1 MQKTYT
7 TMNIKYTIKNFKI
20 FDKEG
25 TEFDIRP
32 ITVLTGCNSSGKSSV
47 VKSILA
53 LGKFL
58 SVIKNDNEGKRIE
71 LSSFY
76 NYPMHFN
83 VGQLKLGR
91 YDCVLNK
98 ESANDNTMT
107 FGYTIESGLAA
118 RKFHVEYV
126 FEASNNILDEA
137 RLHDIRIFT
146 EDGSKLLD
154 KDGLNILP
162 LRDAFFKKLIYDQHR
177 RLIGIIRKTEKLL
190 DKKNGDED
198 KLLSLRTEYDK
209 FNEEFGNSLTAHEH
223 YCFKSGEEYEKSL
236 STSPELG
243 SSILKLQSLYS
254 MPALEALASVSKDN
268 FMSEFEKVTPAEF
281 QVKAEWMKLAQY
293 IADDFRKS
301 ECDTFGTYFRSREER
316 EISNKDIDFKED
328 GDSLDLSISGFLMN
342 QIDEKISDSDIE
354 SGTVSFRII
363 ARTLYLCSLTYEGFS
378 HSLLSRQ
385 DRMGRLMDIF
395 NDENAYLFPSVATFS
410 EYAEKVIHELLL
422 PPFVSNINYIGSSRA
437 EIKRMYS
444 VDDRSGAFD
453 DLVVEYENQKH
464 LFAFSDNNVYFKP
477 GMFLNKWLKKFR
489 IADSMSFKNIA
500 DGAGIMIYLH
510 RDKDDI
516 KGHLLADEGYG
527 ITQLISILLGIEI
540 SIMKGKNGKFTE
552 SRSRHYEQYN
562 SADFR
567 LLEDYNIQ
575 PVEFACPLEATLLI
589 EEPET
594 HLHPKYQ
601 SMLAEMFLDAY
612 TTYNIQFV
620 IETHSEYLI
629 RKFQTFVAKY
639 DGGRILSEI
648 ISEADSNRLNKRI
661 GFSRE
666 GFAKAFLTTMDRDE
680 ISVYYLYEKDEQPED
695 GPFVK
700 KLELKED
707 GRLASQFGP
716 GFFDEADNL
725 AMDLLSIKMQS
736 L

>member
-1 MQKTYT
+1 
-7 TMNIKYTIKNFKI
+7 MNAKYTIKNFKI

-53 LGKFL
+53 LDKFL
-58 SVIKNDNEGKRIE
+58 SVIKNDNEGRKIE

-83 VGQLKLGR
+83 AGQLKLGR
-91 YDCVLNK
+91 YDCVLNR

-126 FEASNNILDEA
+126 FEASKNIFNDA
-137 RLHDIRIFT
+137 RLHDIKIFT
-146 EDGSKLLD
+146 EDGVKVLD
-154 KDGLNILP
+154 NEGLNILP
-162 LRDAFFKKLIYDQHR
+162 LRDAFFKKLIYDHHK
-177 RLIGIIRKTEKLL
+177 RLINRINDTESFG
-190 DKKNGDED
+190 DKNGYGN
-198 KLLSLRTEYDK
+198 KLLSLQAEYDK
-209 FNEEFGNSLTAHEH
+209 FSEKYGNNLTAHER
-223 YCFKSGEEYEKSL
+223 YCFKPGSFEEYKKNY
-236 STSPELG
+236 STSFELG
-243 SSILKLQSLYS
+243 ASILKLQSLYS
-254 MPALEALASVSKDN
+254 MPALETLVSVSKDN
-268 FMSEFEKVTPAEF
+268 FLSEFIKVTPSEF
-281 QVKAEWMKLAQY
+281 QGKAEWVKLAQS

-301 ECDTFGTYFRSREER
+301 EYDTFGTYFRSLEEK
-316 EISNKDIDFKED
+316 EVSNKMKKTDERLDI
-328 GDSLDLSISGFLMN
+328 SIYGFLMS
-342 QIDEKISDSDIE
+342 QIDEVISYSDIE
-354 SGTVSFRII
+354 SETVSFRII
-363 ARTLYLCSLTYEGFS
+363 ARALYLCSLSDGKFS

-385 DRMGRLMDIF
+385 DRMSVIMLTI
-395 NDENAYLFPSVATFS
+395 NNLLPSVAAFS
-410 EYAEKVIHELLL
+410 EYAEKIIHELLL
-422 PPFVSNINYIGSSRA
+422 PPFVSNVNYIGSSRA
-437 EIKRMYS
+437 EIKRLYS
-444 VDDRSGAFD
+444 VDDRGSDFD

-464 LFAFSDNNVYFKP
+464 LYAFSDNNLQLKHVLAFRP
-477 GMFLNKWLKKFR
+477 GMFLNKWLKNFS
-489 IADSMSFKNIA
+489 IADSMSFKNIG

-510 RDKDDI
+510 RNKDDI

-540 SIMKGKNGKFTE
+540 SIMKGRIGKFYE
-552 SRSRHYEQYN
+552 SRDGYYEQYQNVN
-562 SADFR
+562 SR
-567 LLEDYNIQ
+567 LLHDYNIQ
-575 PVEFACPLEATLLI
+575 LDELACPLEATLLI

-612 TTYNIQFV
+612 ITYNIQFV

-648 ISEADSNRLNKRI
+648 ISEADSDSLNGPIDFNCKR
-661 GFSRE
+661 
-666 GFAKAFLTTMDRDE
+666 FAKTFRATMGRDE
-680 ISVYYLYEKDEQPED
+680 ISVYYLYEKDEQPECES
-695 GPFVK
+695 FVK

-707 GRLASQFGP
+707 GRFASQFGP

-725 AMDLLSIKMQS
+725 AMDLLSIKMQK

>member
-1 MQKTYT
+1 
-7 TMNIKYTIKNFKI
+7 MNAKYTIKNFKI

-25 TEFDIRP
+25 AEFDIRP

-53 LGKFL
+53 FEKFL

-83 VGQLKLGR
+83 VGQLKLGK
-91 YDCVLNK
+91 YDCVLNR

-107 FGYTIESGLAA
+107 FGYTIESRLAA
-118 RKFHVEYV
+118 RTFHVEYV
-126 FEASNNILDEA
+126 FEASNNILNDA
-137 RLHDIRIFT
+137 RLNDIRIFT
-146 EDGSKLLD
+146 EDGSKILD
-154 KDGLNILP
+154 KDGLKNIFP

-177 RLIGIIRKTEKLL
+177 RLIGRIECDIEFSGN
-190 DKKNGDED
+190 KKGDNG
-198 KLLSLRTEYDK
+198 KLLSLQAEYDK
-209 FNEEFGNSLTAHEH
+209 FNEEYGNNLTAHEH
-223 YCFKSGEEYEKSL
+223 YCFKSDEEYKKSF
-236 STSPELG
+236 SSSPELG
-243 SSILKLQSLYS
+243 ISILKLQSLYS
-254 MPALEALASVSKDN
+254 MPALEALASVTKDN
-268 FMSEFEKVTPAEF
+268 FLPEFENITPTKF
-281 QVKAEWMKLAQY
+281 QGKAEWLKLAQF

-301 ECDTFGTYFRSREER
+301 EYDTFGTYFRSLEEKTFF
-316 EISNKDIDFKED
+316 NKDIDFKED
-328 GDSLDLSISGFLMN
+328 GESLDLSISGFLMS
-342 QIDEKISDSDIE
+342 QIDKKISDSDIE

-363 ARTLYLCSLTYEGFS
+363 ARALYLCSLSYEEFS
-378 HSLLSRQ
+378 HSLLIRQ
-385 DRMGRLMDIF
+385 DRMGLLLELF
-395 NDENAYLFPSVATFS
+395 NEKPYLLPSLAAFS

-422 PPFVSNINYIGSSRA
+422 PPFVSNVNYIGSSRA

-444 VDDRSGAFD
+444 VDDRGSAFD

-464 LFAFSDNNVYFKP
+464 LFAFSDNNLEFKP
-477 GMFLNKWLKKFR
+477 GIFINKWLKKFR
-489 IADSMSFKNIA
+489 IADSMSFKNIG

-516 KGHLLADEGYG
+516 IGHLLADEGYG

-552 SRSRHYEQYN
+552 SRDRHYEQYN

-567 LLEDYNIQ
+567 LFEDYGI
-575 PVEFACPLEATLLI
+575 PPYEFACPLEGTLLI

-648 ISEADSNRLNKRI
+648 ISEADLNRFN
-661 GFSRE
+661 GFNRE

-695 GPFVK
+695 CPLVK

-725 AMDLLSIKMQS
+725 AMDLLSIKMRR

>member
-1 MQKTYT
+1 
-7 TMNIKYTIKNFKI
+7 MNIKYTIKNFKT

-25 TEFDIRP
+25 AEFDIRP
-32 ITVLTGCNSSGKSSV
+32 ITLLTGCNSSGKSSA

-53 LGKFL
+53 LETFL
-58 SVIKNDNEGKRIE
+58 SAIKNDNEDKRIK

-91 YDCVLNK
+91 YDCVLNR
-98 ESANDNTMT
+98 ESPSDSTMT

-118 RKFHVEYV
+118 RKFYVEYV
-126 FEASNNILDEA
+126 FEASKNIFNDA
-137 RLHDIRIFT
+137 QLHDIRIFT
-146 EDGSKLLD
+146 EDGIKVLD
-154 KDGLNILP
+154 KDGVNILP
-162 LRDAFFKKLIYDQHR
+162 LRDSFFKKLIFDQQR
-177 RLIGIIRKTEKLL
+177 ILEDKINDTIG
-190 DKKNGDED
+190 DKK
-198 KLLSLRTEYDK
+198 LSWQDEYDM
-209 FNEEFGNSLTAHEH
+209 FNAKFGNTLTAQERYSFSPVYPMSIEEH
-223 YCFKSGEEYEKSL
+223 KESL
-236 STSPELG
+236 LTSFELG
-243 SSILKLQSLYS
+243 ISILKHHSVYS
-254 MPALEALASVSKDN
+254 MPALDALASVSKDN
-268 FMSEFEKVTPAEF
+268 FLSEFEKLTPVKF
-281 QVKAEWMKLAQY
+281 QGNAEWEKLVRA

-301 ECDTFGTYFRSREER
+301 EYDTFGTYFRSLEEKTFF
-316 EISNKDIDFKED
+316 NKDIDFKED
-328 GDSLDLSISGFLMN
+328 SESLDLSISGFLMS
-342 QIDEKISDSDIE
+342 QIDKKISDSDIE

-363 ARTLYLCSLTYEGFS
+363 ARALYLCSLSYEEFS
-378 HSLLSRQ
+378 HSLLIRQ
-385 DRMGRLMDIF
+385 DRMGLLLELF
-395 NDENAYLFPSVATFS
+395 NEKPYLLPSLAAFS

-422 PPFVSNINYIGSSRA
+422 PPFVSNVNYIGSSRA

-444 VDDRSGAFD
+444 VDDRGSAFD

-464 LFAFSDNNVYFKP
+464 LFAFSDNNLEFKP
-477 GMFLNKWLKKFR
+477 GIFINKWLKNFR
-489 IADSMSFKNIA
+489 IADSMSFKNIG

-552 SRSRHYEQYN
+552 SRDRHYEQYN
-562 SADFR
+562 SVDFR
-567 LLEDYNIQ
+567 LFEDYGI
-575 PVEFACPLEATLLI
+575 PPYEFACPLEGTLLI

-648 ISEADSNRLNKRI
+648 ISEADLNRFN
-661 GFSRE
+661 GFNRE

-680 ISVYYLYEKDEQPED
+680 ISVYYLYKKDEQPED
-695 GPFVK
+695 CPLVK

-725 AMDLLSIKMQS
+725 AMDLLSIKMQK

>member
-1 MQKTYT
+1 
-7 TMNIKYTIKNFKI
+7 MNIKYTIKNFKT

-25 TEFDIRP
+25 AEFDIRP
-32 ITVLTGCNSSGKSSV
+32 ITLLTGCNSSGKSSA

-53 LGKFL
+53 LETFL
-58 SVIKNDNEGKRIE
+58 SVIKNDNEDKRIK

-91 YDCVLNK
+91 YDCVLNR
-98 ESANDNTMT
+98 ESPSDSTMT

-118 RKFHVEYV
+118 RKFYVEYV
-126 FEASNNILDEA
+126 FEASKNIFNDA
-137 RLHDIRIFT
+137 QLHDIRIFT
-146 EDGSKLLD
+146 EDGIKVLD
-154 KDGLNILP
+154 KDGVNILP
-162 LRDAFFKKLIYDQHR
+162 LRDSFFKKLIFDQQR
-177 RLIGIIRKTEKLL
+177 ILEDKINDTIG
-190 DKKNGDED
+190 DKK
-198 KLLSLRTEYDK
+198 LSWQDEYDM
-209 FNEEFGNSLTAHEH
+209 FNAKFGNTLTAQER
-223 YCFKSGEEYEKSL
+223 YSFSPVYPMSIEEYKESL
-236 STSPELG
+236 LTSFELG
-243 SSILKLQSLYS
+243 ISILKHHSVYS
-254 MPALEALASVSKDN
+254 MPALDALASVSKDN
-268 FMSEFEKVTPAEF
+268 FLSEFEKLTPVKF
-281 QVKAEWMKLAQY
+281 QGNAEWEKLVRA

-301 ECDTFGTYFRSREER
+301 EYDTFGTYFRSLEEKTFF
-316 EISNKDIDFKED
+316 NKDIDFKED
-328 GDSLDLSISGFLMN
+328 GESLDLSISGFLMS
-342 QIDEKISDSDIE
+342 QIDKKISDSDIE

-363 ARTLYLCSLTYEGFS
+363 ARALYLCSLSYEEFS
-378 HSLLSRQ
+378 HSLLIRQ
-385 DRMGRLMDIF
+385 DRMGLLLELF
-395 NDENAYLFPSVATFS
+395 NEKPYLLPSIAAFS
-410 EYAEKVIHELLL
+410 EYAEKVIHDLLL
-422 PPFVSNINYIGSSRA
+422 PPFVSNVNYIGSSRA

-444 VDDRSGAFD
+444 VDDRGSAFD

-464 LFAFSDNNVYFKP
+464 LFAFSDNNLEFKP
-477 GMFLNKWLKKFR
+477 GIFINKWLKNFR
-489 IADSMSFKNIA
+489 IADSMSFKNIG

-552 SRSRHYEQYN
+552 SRDRHYEQYN
-562 SADFR
+562 SVDFR
-567 LLEDYNIQ
+567 LFEDYGI
-575 PVEFACPLEATLLI
+575 PPYEFACPLEGTLLI

-612 TTYNIQFV
+612 TAYNIQFV

-639 DGGRILSEI
+639 AGGRILSEI
-648 ISEADSNRLNKRI
+648 ISEAESNMSKNLI
-661 GFSRE
+661 GFNRV
-666 GFAKAFLTTMDRDE
+666 GFAKAFLTTMSRDE
-680 ISVYYLYEKDEQPED
+680 ISVYYLYDKNEQSEYEPL
-695 GPFVK
+695 VK

-725 AMDLLSIKMQS
+725 AMDLLSIKMQK